1 MNRNI
6 PEFQSDEEAAAFLE
20 QDLSDL
26 DFAQFKPKHF
36 EFERKTAQINM
47 RLPKSLLDAVKE
59 RSTALWSAVAT
70 WSIVRVLDRLIG
82 IRVSREEERDGLDLS
97 THGERAYDLM

>member
-1 MNRNI
+1 MKRKV

-47 RLPKSLLDAVKE
+47 RLPKSLLDAVRE
-59 RSTALWSAVAT
+59 RSAARGIPYTRFIREALEKALAGT
-70 WSIVRVLDRLIG
+70 EKPR
-82 IRVSREEERDGLDLS
+82 
-97 THGERAYDLM
+97 